1 MINLDSS
8 TPLRVVIRIYPPPP
22 LFFLKKKGVPNY
34 ARPLLY
40 NSPAIINLG
49 NFVSFHL
56 ENTCHPK
63 IGHDD

>member
-8 TPLRVVIRIYPPPP
+8 APLGEVIKIYPPPP
-22 LFFLKKKGVPNY
+22 FLKRKGGPNY

-40 NSPAIINLG
+40 NSPAIINLC
-49 NFVSFHL
+49 NFVSFSV